1 MHSEGEKEADPVPTF
16 SQAFGLGK
24 SQPELDFVDVSL
36 LRDNRLFLDP
46 FAIAQELDRWSQDAA
61 RTVGMFFQQVIDDIR
76 GGHED
81 NARQLLL
88 NLREPN
94 ETRLGY
100 SAKRPQGAGIGD
112 QQAEEIFEALQ
123 TSSAVRQGFITALEE
138 CELMIPGIS
147 HDKISDLTTN
157 ILRGHLVE
165 YTRAQCELHGV
176 AVQNVPIDPIFNTD
190 TMQWEERYVDL
201 PVWRN
206 RPILLVPKSAVR
218 YSPAYQQDRYYQHY
232 VLNYLKV
239 RELNNPISDLVRLI
253 KNKHKKTVRRVVRK
267 KDLAER
273 YPRAKE
279 FLFEFSRENPQVLR
293 EYREDLKRIERIDT
307 PSDVDSDDETVI
319 AEALAEVLRNTRVGN
334 DHATAYHRLMIGIV
348 EFIFYPKLVHPM
360 KEREI
365 HEGRKRIDIVME
377 NGAHAGTFYTLP
389 NIRRMPCAYVP
400 IECKNYGR
408 EVGNPELDQLA
419 GRFSVNRGKVGFLC
433 CREFENRDL
442 FIQRCR
448 DTFTDDRGLVLPLD
462 DATVLRYLD
471 LIAAGNRNDIEHQW
485 TVLINEVWLN

>member
-1 MHSEGEKEADPVPTF
+1 MPTF
-16 SQAFGLGK
+16 SQAFKLGK

-46 FAIAQELDRWSQDAA
+46 FGIAQELDRWSQNAA
-61 RTVGMFFQQVIDDIR
+61 ATVGMFFQQVIDDIR
-76 GGHED
+76 AGHDD

-112 QQAEEIFEALQ
+112 QQADDIFDALR

-138 CELMIPGIS
+138 CELMIPGIG

-165 YTRAQCELHGV
+165 YALAQCELH
-176 AVQNVPIDPIFNTD
+176 AVPTQSVPIDPIFNTD
-190 TMQWEERYVDL
+190 TMQWEEGYVDL
-201 PVWRN
+201 PVWQN

-218 YSPAYQQDRYYQHY
+218 YSPAYQQGQYYQHY
-232 VLNYLKV
+232 VLNFLKA
-239 RELNNPISDLVRLI
+239 RELNNPNSALVRLI
-253 KNKHKKTVRRVVRK
+253 RNKRAKTVRRVVRK
-267 KDLAER
+267 RDLTAR

-279 FLFEFSRENPQVLR
+279 FLFEFSREHPEVLR
-293 EYREDLKRIERIDT
+293 GYREDLKRIERTDSA
-307 PSDVDSDDETVI
+307 SDVDSDDEAVI
-319 AEALAEVLRNTRVGN
+319 AEALAEVLRNTDVGN
-334 DHATAYHRLMIGIV
+334 DHATAYHKLMVGIV
-348 EFIFYPKLVHPM
+348 EFIFYPKLAHPK

-377 NGAHAGTFYTLP
+377 NGARTGIFYTIP
-389 NIRRMPCAYVP
+389 NIRHLPCSYVP
-400 IECKNYGR
+400 LECKNYGR
-408 EVGNPELDQLA
+408 EVGNPELDQIA
-419 GRFSVNRGKVGFLC
+419 GRFSVNRGKLGFLC
-433 CREFENRDL
+433 CREFQNREL

-448 DTFTDDRGLVLPLD
+448 DTFGDDRGLVLPLD
-462 DATVLRYLD
+462 DRSVLRYLD
-471 LIAAGNRNDIEHQW
+471 AVAHGNRNGLEREW
-485 TVLINEVWLN
+485 AELVNEVWLN

>member
-1 MHSEGEKEADPVPTF
+1 MPRF

-24 SQPELDFVDVSL
+24 SQLELDFVDVSL

-46 FAIAQELDRWSQDAA
+46 FAVAQELDRWSQDAA
-61 RTVGMFFQQVIDDIR
+61 RTVGMFFQQVVNDIR
-76 GGHED
+76 EGHED

-100 SAKRPQGAGIGD
+100 SANRPQGAGIGD
-112 QQAEEIFEALQ
+112 QQAEEIFEALR

-157 ILRGHLVE
+157 ILRGHLVD
-165 YTRAQCELHGV
+165 YTRSQCELHGV
-176 AVQNVPIDPIFNTD
+176 AVQNVPIDPIFNND
-190 TMQWEERYVDL
+190 TVRWEEQYVDL
-201 PVWRN
+201 PVWHN

-232 VLNYLKV
+232 VLNFLKA
-239 RELNNPISDLVRLI
+239 RELNNPHSALVRLI
-253 KNKHKKTVRRVVRK
+253 RNERKKTVRRVVRK
-267 KDLAER
+267 KDLAAR

-279 FLFEFSRENPQVLR
+279 FLFQFSRDNPGVLR
-293 EYREDLKRIERIDT
+293 GYREDLKQMERTDSA
-307 PSDVDSDDETVI
+307 SDVDSDDETVI
-319 AEALAEVLRNTRVGN
+319 AEALAEVLRNTAVGN
-334 DHATAYHRLMIGIV
+334 DQATAYHRLMIGIV
-348 EFIFYPKLVHPM
+348 EFIFYPQLSHPK
-360 KEREI
+360 KEQEI

-377 NGAHAGTFYTLP
+377 NGAHTGVFYTLP
-389 NIRRMPCAYVP
+389 NIRHLPCAYVP
-400 IECKNYGR
+400 LECKNYGR
-408 EVGNPELDQLA
+408 EVANPELDQLA

-448 DTFTDDRGLVLPLD
+448 DTFGDDRGLVLPLD
-462 DATVLRYLD
+462 DPTVLHYLD
-471 LIAAGNRNDIEHQW
+471 RIAHGNRNELEREWAHL
-485 TVLINEVWLN
+485 VNEVCLN

>member
-1 MHSEGEKEADPVPTF
+1 MPTF

-46 FAIAQELDRWSQDAA
+46 FAISQELDRWSQSAA
-61 RTVGMFFQQVIDDIR
+61 RAIGMFFQQVVDDIR

-100 SAKRPQGAGIGD
+100 SARRPQGAGIGE
-112 QQAEEIFEALQ
+112 QQADEIFEALR
-123 TSSAVRQGFITALEE
+123 TSAAVRQGFISALEE

-157 ILRGHLVE
+157 VIRGHLVE
-165 YTRAQCELHGV
+165 YTRSQCELHSV
-176 AVQNVPIDPIFNTD
+176 ALQHVPIDPIFNLD
-190 TMQWEERYVDL
+190 TMRWEQQYVDL

-206 RPILLVPKSAVR
+206 RPVLLVPKAVVR
-218 YSPAYQQDRYYQHY
+218 YAPAYHHGRYYQHY
-232 VLNYLKV
+232 VLNFLKA
-239 RELNNPISDLVRLI
+239 RELANPQSALVHVLR
-253 KNKHKKTVRRVVRK
+253 NERKKTERRVVYK
-267 KDLAER
+267 KELAAR

-279 FLFEFSRENPQVLR
+279 FLFEFSRHNPEVLR
-293 EYREDLKRIERIDT
+293 EYRRDLERMERSDA
-307 PSDVDSDDETVI
+307 PSEVDSDDERVI
-319 AEALAEVLRNTRVGN
+319 AAALAEVLRNAGVGN
-334 DHATAYHRLMIGIV
+334 DHATAYHRLMVGVV
-348 EFIFYPKLVHPM
+348 EFIFYPKLLHPR
-360 KEREI
+360 KELEI

-377 NGAHAGTFYTLP
+377 NGAHTGIFNVLP
-389 NIRRMPCAYVP
+389 NIRHIPSAYVP
-400 IECKNYGR
+400 LECKNYGR
-408 EVGNPELDQLA
+408 EVGNPELDQIA

-433 CREFENRDL
+433 CRAFADRDL

-448 DTFTDDRGLVLPLD
+448 DTFRDDRGLVLPLD

-471 LIAAGNRNDIEHQW
+471 LIAEGSD
-485 TVLINEVWLN
+485 LLP